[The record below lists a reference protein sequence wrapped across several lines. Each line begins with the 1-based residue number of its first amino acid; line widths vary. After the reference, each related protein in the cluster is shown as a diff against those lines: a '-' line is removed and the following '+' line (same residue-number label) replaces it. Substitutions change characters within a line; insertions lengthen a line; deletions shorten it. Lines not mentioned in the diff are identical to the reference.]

1 MNRVRVLI
9 PTPLYSYTGGSGR
22 VEAAG
27 ATVGGV
33 LEDLDR
39 RYPGLRFRI
48 VDEQGAV
55 RTHIRIFLN
64 EETAGL
70 SAPVREGDEV
80 ALVAA
85 LSGG

>member
-1 MNRVRVLI
+1 MKRVRVLV
-9 PTPLYSYTGGSGR
+9 PTPLYSYTGGRGR

-27 ATVGGV
+27 ATVAQV
-33 LEDLDR
+33 IEDLDR
-39 RYPGLRFRI
+39 EYPGLKFRV
-48 VDEQGAV
+48 VDEQGAL

-70 SAPVREGDEV
+70 SAAVKEGDEV